1 MDRIKNI
8 FKINKTK
15 NIKIVHWNCN
25 SINNKIEEFKLFL
38 LKYKP
43 DIISLNETKIN
54 EITANYLLNSIQN
67 YTFIHKH
74 RNNNKNG
81 GGGVAL
87 IINKNIKFVEL
98 DIFDHL
104 NLETVAIKIKIQK
117 LEMMIVSY
125 YNPPSSSLAKEI
137 FEIASQSKI
146 NFIICGDLNA
156 KTISIGCNQNNTN
169 GSILEEIMN
178 ENDCIIAND
187 STHTYYSFRDK
198 NINYQSDILDLIIC
212 SSNLY
217 TKIKDYSVL
226 INEDMTSDHLP
237 IMLSLNSQMLIKTKA
252 PKFVYNFNKADWC
265 KFKQLLPHKAPDHIL
280 KDVELLN
287 EYIRDQL
294 LLAAEN
300 SIPKKNQNET
310 RKSLPAYILEL
321 IKTRKIYRKK
331 YQKEKI
337 LEYRTK
343 YNQLTKIIRDEIDSF
358 KNKDW
363 LEFINKQ
370 GSNPLNTKPFWQKL
384 NKIRQKRS
392 DASLPTLIK
401 DNNV

>member
-1 MDRIKNI
+1 
-8 FKINKTK
+8 
-15 NIKIVHWNCN
+15 
-25 SINNKIEEFKLFL
+25 
-38 LKYKP
+38 
-43 DIISLNETKIN
+43 
-54 EITANYLLNSIQN
+54 
-67 YTFIHKH
+67 
-74 RNNNKNG
+74 
-81 GGGVAL
+81 
-87 IINKNIKFVEL
+87 
-98 DIFDHL
+98 
-104 NLETVAIKIKIQK
+104 
-117 LEMMIVSY
+117 
-125 YNPPSSSLAKEI
+125 
-137 FEIASQSKI
+137 
-146 NFIICGDLNA
+146 
-156 KTISIGCNQNNTN
+156 
-169 GSILEEIMN
+169 
-178 ENDCIIAND
+178 
-187 STHTYYSFRDK
+187 
-198 NINYQSDILDLIIC
+198 
-212 SSNLY
+212 
-217 TKIKDYSVL
+217 
-226 INEDMTSDHLP
+226 MTQLTR
-237 IMLSLNSQMLIKTKA
+237 QMLIKTKT

-310 RKSLPAYILEL
+310 RKSLPSYILEL